1 MAIIARR
8 EALRIVG
15 GERLQVVQQRR
26 LAVSVRAH
34 EMRPRLP

>member
-1 MAIIARR
+1 MAVIARL
-8 EALRIVG
+8 ETLRIVG
-15 GERLQVVQQRR
+15 GERPQVVQRRR